1 MKIEHLNNVIYQ
13 KIANFMDILILG
25 LVNPNLVRHISK
37 KFQKTEK
44 KSGIYYSG
52 ICYFFIL
59 LKMFFQ

>member
-44 KSGIYYSG
+44 KIVSIELGH
-52 ICYFFIL
+52 
-59 LKMFFQ
+59 LKHSNCMSMII

>member
-44 KSGIYYSG
+44 KIVPIKLGH
-52 ICYFFIL
+52 
-59 LKMFFQ
+59 

>member
-25 LVNPNLVRHISK
+25 LVNPNLVRHINK

-44 KSGIYYSG
+44 KIGHVK
-52 ICYFFIL
+52 L
-59 LKMFFQ
+59 RHL